1 MLGAATL
8 LDTASR
14 PQAWPQWA
22 AAMGVEPAT
31 LAAARQRGR
40 TFEHLYYLLEAA
52 LAGLGVAIAP
62 ELLVANDLTQGRLV
76 APWPALETNAAL
88 GLWLAPGRERRRGE
102 HLAAWL
108 VRELAAG

>member
-1 MLGAATL
+1 MAALCAHLGIPLERAVAFG
-8 LDTASR
+8 DERNDCS
-14 PQAWPQWA
+14 
-22 AAMGVEPAT
+22 M
-31 LAAARQRGR
+31 LAA
-40 TFEHLYYLLEAA
+40 
-52 LAGLGVAIAP
+52 AGLGVAIAP